1 MAQTKEAV
9 TSLIKIPWH
18 ILIGFL
24 SRLFFVAFLPIGLF
38 MVMKAAILKIRG
50 VEVEE
55 KVDSSAWV
63 DSEMVG
69 QKYFHQGH
77 TWAMAT
83 AGGTITLGLD
93 NFSQKIIGAIDN
105 IELPKVGRFLKQGRI
120 AWRLHRGNRVLPQI
134 SPVDG
139 TIVEV
144 NENLQKEPSLAN
156 QSPYEKGWVLKVK
169 PARLKENMR
178 NLLHGQLA
186 DKWMELAKSQLA
198 ARFPQ
203 SLGPVYQDGGELIDG
218 VGNTLTDEEWEI
230 VKREFFL

>member
-9 TSLIKIPWH
+9 TSIVKTPWH

-38 MVMKAAILKIRG
+38 MIIKAVVFKIRG
-50 VEVEE
+50 VEVAE
-55 KVDSSAWV
+55 KLKSYALVDP
-63 DSEMVG
+63 EMVG
-69 QKYFHQGH
+69 KKFFHQGH

-83 AGGTITLGLD
+83 ETGTVTVGLD
-93 NFSQKIIGAIDN
+93 NFAQKVLGAIDN
-105 IELPKVGRFLKQGRI
+105 LELPKAGRLLKQGRI

-134 SPVDG
+134 SPIDG

-144 NENLQKEPSLAN
+144 NGDLQKDPTLAN

-169 PARLKENMR
+169 PARLKENIR
-178 NLLHGQLA
+178 NLLQGQLA
-186 DKWMELAKSQLA
+186 EKWMELAKSQLA